1 MIQSTKTR
9 DSFDNVLS
17 MEEFVKALKQSV
29 KSPLPQQYYDEDAED
44 DKKYDDPKP
53 GQNSLIFHSFQFEN
67 HQENKRWSWV
77 PISFLGR
84 NFCTCKNP
92 KNNTS

>member
-29 KSPLPQQYYDEDAED
+29 ESPLPQQYYDEDTED
-44 DKKYDDPKP
+44 DRDC
-53 GQNSLIFHSFQFEN
+53 H
-67 HQENKRWSWV
+67 
-77 PISFLGR
+77 
-84 NFCTCKNP
+84 
-92 KNNTS
+92 